1 MLNYNPS
8 SEMLSVKISE
18 VFLEVKQQ
26 EFTIPAT
33 GRIFTSNDFAK
44 GWNTIYVKPSQL
56 SNGEVVKG
64 MRKIS
69 EPTLVMTS
77 HKNQMAFVL
86 ASENEPVFIPGN
98 FKRTKEE
105 GFTIAFR
112 LTPYIIP
119 EFVYYMCIYDTWS
132 NIING
137 IDAYSNY
144 MEDGWQS
151 VGTYLGDGFGGF
163 FITPEHV
170 IRVSGNITLPS
181 IEQQKVLVNAGAQ
194 QRNRLNDFQKAD
206 RQEISEII
214 NRYLISGVESGFSLL
229 KLGRK
234 SIALLGQVYQVAAG
248 LKMDA
253 KVIKILED
261 NNYIYKDVLE
271 RSELE
276 ALASNLEVTFDEL
289 VKPSEFLWTSS
300 STNLQPQEVTDFM
313 IKLADIPN
321 GVKVYNPFSGLSSF
335 AIALNNN
342 YVVGEEADPVT
353 WALSQIR
360 LFGKGVSAD
369 ISLRK
374 PLEHLGAS
382 EEYQTIISSPSYLKQ
397 KGEEIHDVVSVLYD
411 KLAAGGT
418 LVTLVPQSFLFSRS
432 KAVSSVRSRLV
443 NEKAIRGIFTL
454 PANIFPGTGISQ
466 AVMVITKGKENERI
480 IFGDASDYT
489 RFKKSVYRMT
499 TFEADQFLKDME
511 EEIEDYFERGEYIDD
526 TTIAVPI
533 PYSEIFVM
541 NLVPANY
548 LVERPEDGIPLSD
561 IAEVVSGDRAQAG
574 GKVQYFITASSIPA
588 AMHRMP
594 YVPKPVSNENV
605 STAKTKT
612 LLPKDAVI
620 IALTPNGVRSVYTKD
635 FEKIIAYPSNVVMIL
650 QPKEG
655 VSAKYLAALIS
666 SKIVSN
672 QFKAQISGSVIGN
685 LNRVRLQNIFVPAND
700 SSESQE
706 RFISQILS
714 EEMDESEKMAVKES
728 LRRERELKSTRHAM
742 GQTLVAL
749 TANWEQLLTYADI
762 NNGIIDLSET
772 IGNINPIPVKDVM
785 SSIGYAITTLGHQV
799 DSLKLE
805 KYDWGLDTE
814 INPYK
819 FINNYIATHSTPS
832 IRMVNVGGSNEC
844 DYPWYDEESGKGG
857 YEHTDSEFIFYAPER
872 MLERIFNNIVAN
884 AKAHGFTDENQK
896 DCQIRFDWTS
906 EDGNVVITIAN
917 NGAPL
922 KENVSSDDVLMLG
935 YSTSLNEMTADG
947 TLHSGYGGHEIK
959 ALMEGLGNVQVLSFP
974 GEEFPVVYRLVFEK
988 TNFETIDLDF

>member
-1 MLNYNPS
+1 MLNNNLS
-8 SEMLSVKISE
+8 NEMRSVNISK
-18 VFLEVKQQ
+18 VFLAAKQQ
-26 EFTIPAT
+26 KFTIPAT
-33 GRIFTSNDFAK
+33 GRIFTLDDFAK
-44 GWNTIYVKPSQL
+44 GWDTIYVKPSEL
-56 SNGEVVKG
+56 SIGDVMKG

-77 HKNQMAFVL
+77 HDNQMAFVL
-86 ASENEPVFIPGN
+86 ASENEPVFIPGD
-98 FKRTKEE
+98 FTQTKEN
-105 GFTIAFR
+105 GFIVAFR

-132 NIING
+132 NIIKR
-137 IDAYSNY
+137 IDTYSNY

-151 VGTYLGDGFGGF
+151 VGVFVEDGCDGFY
-163 FITPEHV
+163 ITPESV
-170 IRVSGNITLPS
+170 IRGSGNITIPS
-181 IEQQKVLVNAGAQ
+181 IEQQKELVNAAIQ
-194 QRNRLNDFQKAD
+194 QKDQLNSLQKASKE
-206 RQEISEII
+206 EISNII
-214 NRYLISGVESGFSLL
+214 TRYLISGTSLL
-229 KLGRK
+229 EEGKA
-234 SIALLGQVYQVAAG
+234 SIGLLCKVYQVAAG
-248 LKMDA
+248 DNTNE

-261 NNYIYKDVLE
+261 NNYNYNDVLQKF
-271 RSELE
+271 ELE

-289 VKPSEFLWTSS
+289 VKPSEYLWTTS

-321 GVKVYNPFSGLSSF
+321 GIKVYNPFSGLSSF

-342 YVVGEEADPVT
+342 SVVGEEADPVT

-360 LFGKGVSAD
+360 LFGKRISSD

-374 PLEHLGAS
+374 PLGDLEGN
-382 EEYQTIISSPSYLKQ
+382 EKYQAIISSPSFLKQ
-397 KGEEIHDVVSVLYD
+397 KGEEIQDIISSLYD
-411 KLAAGGT
+411 KLANGGI

-432 KAVSSVRSRLV
+432 NTVSSVRSRLV
-443 NEKAIRGIFTL
+443 NEKAISGIFTL

-466 AVMVITKGKENERI
+466 AVMVVTKGKENERI

-499 TFEADQFLKDME
+499 TFEVDQFLKDME
-511 EEIEDYFERGEYIDD
+511 DEIEDYFERGEYIDD
-526 TTIAVPI
+526 STIAASI
-533 PYSEIFVM
+533 PYSDIFVM

-548 LVERPEDGIPLSD
+548 LVERPENGIPLSD
-561 IAEVVSGDRAQAG
+561 IAEVVSENQVQAG
-574 GKVQYFITASSIPA
+574 EMAQCFITASSIPA

-594 YVPKPVSNENV
+594 YIPKLVSDEKV

-612 LLPKDAVI
+612 LLPKNAVI

-635 FEKIIAYPSNVVMIL
+635 FERIIAYPSNVVMIL

-685 LNRVRLQNIFVPAND
+685 LNRVRLQDISVPAND
-700 SSESQE
+700 TSESQE

-749 TANWEQLLTYADI
+749 TANWEQLLIYADI
-762 NNGIIDLSET
+762 NNGVIDLSET
-772 IGNINPIPVKDVM
+772 IGNINPISVKDVM
-785 SSIGYAITTLGHQV
+785 SSISYAITTLGHQV
-799 DSLKLE
+799 DSLRFE
-805 KYDWGLDTE
+805 KYDWGQDTE

-819 FINNYIATHSTPS
+819 FINEYISTHSTPS
-832 IRMVNVGGSNEC
+832 IRMINVGGNNEC

-872 MLERIFNNIVAN
+872 MLERMFNNIVAN

-896 DCQIRFDWTS
+896 DRQIRFDWTS

-922 KENVSSDDVLMLG
+922 KDGVSSDDILMSG
-935 YSTSLNEMTADG
+935 FSTSHNGTAADG
-947 TLHSGYGGHEIK
+947 TLHSGHGGYEIK
-959 ALMEGLGNVQVLSFP
+959 SLMEGLGSVQVLSLP
-974 GEEFPVVYRLVFEK
+974 GEDFPVVYKLVFEK
-988 TNFETIDLDF
+988 TNFETIDLDI